1 MSPELLTAVRL
12 CGILALLGS
21 LLYALGDVLLLAPK
35 VGIVRRAPPFTL
47 DIQAYP
53 ELRRRAALL
62 AGLAVIPSRRL
73 AWGGL
78 LGVFAAP
85 LMLAGIWQ
93 VYQGLRP
100 AGVWLA
106 LPPALLFTYAMVI
119 GPFIHGSFIY
129 LGESVQALA
138 AVGDDAR
145 TPLMGVLARLHRVM
159 QIGYGVLFLCI
170 IVASVWFSIAV
181 VSGRTLFPIW
191 MAAVNPVL
199 ATLLWLAVKRL
210 LPGRLVDYTEGAGF
224 NIAFLIFFALTTGTL
239 W

>member
-1 MSPELLTAVRL
+1 MSSELLAAVRL
-12 CGILALLGS
+12 TGILALVGS
-21 LLYALGDVLLLAPK
+21 LLYALGDVLLLAPR
-35 VGIVRRAPPFTL
+35 VGAVRRDAAFTL
-47 DIQAYP
+47 DTQAYP

-62 AGLAVIPSRRL
+62 GGLAVIPSRRL

-85 LMLAGIWQ
+85 LTLAGIWQ

-100 AGVWLA
+100 AGPWLA
-106 LPPALLFTYAMVI
+106 LPPALLFAYAVVI

-138 AVGDDAR
+138 AAGDDGRA
-145 TPLMGVLARLHRVM
+145 PLMGVLIRLYRVM
-159 QIGYGVLFLCI
+159 QIGYGALFLCI
-170 IVASVWFSIAV
+170 ISASVWFSVAV
-181 VSGRTLFPIW
+181 ASGRTLFPVW

-199 ATLLWLAVKRL
+199 ATLLWLALKRF

-224 NIAFLIFFALTTGTL
+224 NIAFLVFFALTTGTL